1 MAQIDTVGQAFKA
14 LRRRAG
20 LIFMLAVLGAA
31 GSLYYAYTRERVYE
45 AVAVVQIETPQIA
58 LGGDGGMSR
67 GDASIDYRISLI
79 EQRLKARDT
88 LEQVIEDLRLF
99 ANTPTLSNA
108 DRVLLLRQAVTITR
122 VIDTTMGWR
131 PDQQSTGLLIT
142 VRMNDGR
149 IAADVANAFLD
160 MVLTAGRARAT
171 DRAESTLS
179 FFTTEENRVTRL
191 IAAVEAEIS
200 DLKSTHVGALPEN
213 AAARSEQ
220 LQLLQEAQLTLEQ
233 QRITFE
239 QERERLRFDEA
250 ARQETIFREQAALV
264 AARIAEVRRLEDAAP
279 EVERQL
285 NLLERERARLQE
297 EFTLVTA
304 RRAQAAMT
312 QELESREQAE
322 RFEVLERAQAPESPI
337 STRRLM
343 LAIYGAVASVIGA
356 FAVALGLEWISPR
369 LRTSAQIERSMGLR
383 PVVVI
388 PDLRV
393 PRGRRLT

>member
-1 MAQIDTVGQAFKA
+1 MAQIDTVGEALRA

-20 LIFMLAVLGAA
+20 LIVLLIVLGVA
-31 GSLYYAYTRERVYE
+31 GSFSYAYTRDRIYE
-45 AVAVVQIETPQIA
+45 AVASVQIETPQIA
-58 LGGDGGMSR
+58 LGGDGGMGR
-67 GDASIDYRISLI
+67 GEASIDYRISLI

-88 LEQVIEDLRLF
+88 LEQVIADLRLF
-99 ANTPTLSNA
+99 TDLTELSA
-108 DRVLLLRQAVTITR
+108 AERVVLLRQSVTITR
-122 VIDTTMGWR
+122 IIDQSMGWR

-142 VRMNDGR
+142 VRMDDGET
-149 IAADVANAFLD
+149 AAAVANAFLD
-160 MVLTAGRARAT
+160 LILSAGRARAT
-171 DRAESTLS
+171 DRAESTLT
-179 FFTTEENRVTRL
+179 FFVAEEARVSAR
-191 IAAVEAEIS
+191 IAQVEA
-200 DLKSTHVGALPEN
+200 DTATLKSTNVGALPEN

-220 LQLLQEAQLTLEQ
+220 LQLLQEAQLLLEQ

-264 AARIAEVRRLEDAAP
+264 AARISDLRRLEDAAP

-297 EFTLVTA
+297 EFTVITA

-312 QELESREQAE
+312 QELETREQAE
-322 RFEVLERAQAPESPI
+322 RFEVLERATTPEYPV
-337 STRRLM
+337 STSRRKL
-343 LAIYGAVASVIGA
+343 LLLGVVVSLVGAIGA
-356 FAVALGLEWISPR
+356 ALGLEWISPR
-369 LRTSAQIERSMGLR
+369 LRTSAQVERALGLR

>member
-1 MAQIDTVGQAFKA
+1 MAQIDTVGQALRA

-20 LIFMLAVLGAA
+20 LIFMVLVLGVA
-31 GSLYYAYTRERVYE
+31 GSLYHAFTQDRIYE
-45 AVAVVQIETPQIA
+45 AVASVQIETPQIA

-88 LEQVIEDLRLF
+88 LERVIADLDLF
-99 ANTPTLSNA
+99 TDLPQLSA
-108 DRVLLLRQAVTITR
+108 AERVVLLRQSVTITR
-122 VIDTTMGWR
+122 IIDQSMGWR

-142 VRMNDGR
+142 VRMDDR
-149 IAADVANAFLD
+149 QTAADVANAFLD
-160 MVLTAGRARAT
+160 LILSAGRARAT
-171 DRAESTLS
+171 DRAESTLT
-179 FFTTEENRVTRL
+179 FFVTEEERVSAR
-191 IAAVEAEIS
+191 IAQVEADIAT
-200 DLKSTHVGALPEN
+200 LKSANTGALPEN
-213 AAARSEQ
+213 AATRSEQ

-264 AARIAEVRRLEDAAP
+264 AARIADLRRLEDAAP

-297 EFTLVTA
+297 EFTVITA

-322 RFEVLERAQAPESPI
+322 RFEVLERATAPEYPV
-337 STRRLM
+337 STSRRKLAMMGGLLSLM
-343 LAIYGAVASVIGA
+343 VAIGA
-356 FAVALGLEWISPR
+356 ALGLEWISPR
-369 LRTSAQIERSMGLR
+369 LRTSAQVERALGLR

>member
-88 LEQVIEDLRLF
+88 LELVIEDLRPF

-250 ARQETIFREQAALV
+250 ARQETI
-264 AARIAEVRRLEDAAP
+264 VRRLEDAAP

>member
-1 MAQIDTVGQAFKA
+1 MAQIDTVGQALRA

-20 LIFMLAVLGAA
+20 LVCALLVLGAA
-31 GSLYYAYTRERVYE
+31 GSLFYAQTSERVYE
-45 AVAVVQIETPQIA
+45 AVASVQIETPQIA
-58 LGGDGGMSR
+58 LGGDGGMGR
-67 GDASIDYRISLI
+67 GEASIDYRISLI

-88 LEQVIEDLRLF
+88 LEQVIADLGLF
-99 ANTPTLSNA
+99 TDLPQLSEA
-108 DRVLLLRQAVTITR
+108 ERVMLLRRSVAITR
-122 VIDTTMGWR
+122 IIDLSQGWR

-142 VRMNDGR
+142 VRMDDGQT
-149 IAADVANAFLD
+149 AADVSNAFLD
-160 MVLTAGRARAT
+160 LILSAGRARAT
-171 DRAESTLS
+171 DRAESTLT
-179 FFTTEENRVTRL
+179 FFVTEEERVSAR
-191 IAAVEAEIS
+191 IAQVEADIAT
-200 DLKSTHVGALPEN
+200 LKSANTGALPEN
-213 AAARSEQ
+213 AATRSEQ
-220 LQLLQEAQLTLEQ
+220 LQLLQEAQLLLEQ

-264 AARIAEVRRLEDAAP
+264 AARIADLRRLEDAAP

-297 EFTLVTA
+297 EFTVITA

-312 QELESREQAE
+312 QELETREQAE
-322 RFEVLERAQAPESPI
+322 RFEVLERATAPEYPV
-337 STRRLM
+337 STSRRKL
-343 LAIYGAVASVIGA
+343 LLLGVVLSLVGAIGA
-356 FAVALGLEWISPR
+356 ALGLEWISPR
-369 LRTSAQIERSMGLR
+369 LRTSAQVERALGLR

>member
-1 MAQIDTVGQAFKA
+1 MAQIDTVGQALRA

-20 LIFMLAVLGAA
+20 LIFMVLVLGVA
-31 GSLYYAYTRERVYE
+31 GSLYHAFTQDRIYE
-45 AVAVVQIETPQIA
+45 AVASVQIETPQIA

-88 LEQVIEDLRLF
+88 LERVIADLDLF
-99 ANTPTLSNA
+99 TDLPQLSA
-108 DRVLLLRQAVTITR
+108 AERVVLLRQSVTITR
-122 VIDTTMGWR
+122 IIDQSMGWR

-142 VRMNDGR
+142 VRVDDR
-149 IAADVANAFLD
+149 QTAADVANAFLD
-160 MVLTAGRARAT
+160 LILSAGRARAT
-171 DRAESTLS
+171 DRAESTLT
-179 FFTTEENRVTRL
+179 FFVSEEERVSARIAQVEAD
-191 IAAVEAEIS
+191 IAA
-200 DLKSTHVGALPEN
+200 LKSANTGALPEN
-213 AAARSEQ
+213 AATRSEQ

-264 AARIAEVRRLEDAAP
+264 AARISDLRRLEDAAP

-297 EFTLVTA
+297 EFTVITA

-322 RFEVLERAQAPESPI
+322 RFEVLERATAPEYPV
-337 STRRLM
+337 STSRRKLAMMGGLLSLM
-343 LAIYGAVASVIGA
+343 VAIGA
-356 FAVALGLEWISPR
+356 ALGLEWISPR
-369 LRTSAQIERSMGLR
+369 LRTSAQVERALGLR

>member
-1 MAQIDTVGQAFKA
+1 MAQIDTVGQALRT

-20 LIFMLAVLGAA
+20 LVCALLVLGAA
-31 GSLYYAYTRERVYE
+31 GSLFYAQTSERVYE
-45 AVAVVQIETPQIA
+45 AVASVQIETPQIA
-58 LGGDGGMSR
+58 LGGDGGMGR
-67 GDASIDYRISLI
+67 GEASIDYRISLI

-88 LEQVIEDLRLF
+88 LEQVIADLGLF
-99 ANTPTLSNA
+99 TDLPQLSEA
-108 DRVLLLRQAVTITR
+108 ERVMLLRRSVAITR
-122 VIDTTMGWR
+122 IIDLSQGWR

-142 VRMNDGR
+142 VRMDDGQT
-149 IAADVANAFLD
+149 AADVSNAFLD
-160 MVLTAGRARAT
+160 LILSAGRARAT
-171 DRAESTLS
+171 DRAESTLT
-179 FFTTEENRVTRL
+179 FFVTEEERVSAR
-191 IAAVEAEIS
+191 IAQVEADIAT
-200 DLKSTHVGALPEN
+200 LKSANTGALPEN
-213 AAARSEQ
+213 AATRSEQ
-220 LQLLQEAQLTLEQ
+220 LQLLQEAQLLLEQ

-264 AARIAEVRRLEDAAP
+264 AARIADLRRLEDAAP

-297 EFTLVTA
+297 EFTVITA

-312 QELESREQAE
+312 QELETREQAE
-322 RFEVLERAQAPESPI
+322 RFEVLERASAPEYPV
-337 STRRLM
+337 STSRRKL
-343 LAIYGAVASVIGA
+343 LLLGVVVSLVGAIGA
-356 FAVALGLEWISPR
+356 ALGLEWISPR
-369 LRTSAQIERSMGLR
+369 LRTSAQVERALGLR